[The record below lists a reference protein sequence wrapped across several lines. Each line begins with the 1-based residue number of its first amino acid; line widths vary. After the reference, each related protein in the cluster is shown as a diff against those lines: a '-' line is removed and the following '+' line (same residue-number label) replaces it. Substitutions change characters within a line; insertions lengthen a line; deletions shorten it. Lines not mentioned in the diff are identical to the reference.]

1 MVFIVGLIRLT
12 LTLAKNIPGCIPDDI
27 SRDQDGSDLI
37 SDLSWAQNGS
47 SLLGGVG
54 VVGGGNKP
62 ENVDQRVSLRRVCRD
77 CDLHCFFCRLPAR
90 REVTIRSLP

>member
-54 VVGGGNKP
+54 VGEQARERRSEGKP
-62 ENVDQRVSLRRVCRD
+62 SEGML
-77 CDLHCFFCRLPAR
+77 
-90 REVTIRSLP
+90 